1 MHASFM
7 IQEGSSYKMYLGF
20 VIDVLTF
27 VTSLHVTRGGCNVFF
42 SLSLGADLKGRFSLK
57 CTTLGQY
64 SRKFV

>member
-1 MHASFM
+1 
-7 IQEGSSYKMYLGF
+7 MYLGF